1 MSRRGFFLLALVR
14 CVERLV
20 APVELCQCLCSL
32 YLAFGAT
39 FGEQSRPTSVV
50 GLLLEQLSA
59 VACGLLAMYVHC
71 VLHLMQDGRSRDRIE
86 EVGLMYFSY
95 WPEPEL

>member
-1 MSRRGFFLLALVR
+1 M
-14 CVERLV
+14 
-20 APVELCQCLCSL
+20 
-32 YLAFGAT
+32 
-39 FGEQSRPTSVV
+39 V